1 MKVDILAFG
10 AHPDD
15 VELSC
20 SGILL
25 SHAAKGKT
33 FGLIDLTEGE
43 LGTRGTAEIRKAEST
58 KAAKILGASFREN
71 LGLQD
76 GFFQIDEASLRK
88 VVYSIRKYR
97 PEIVLCNAP
106 NDRHPDHGK
115 GHELVKQACFL
126 AGLRRIITH
135 DKKQQIQEPWR
146 PKMIFGYIQFYALS
160 PDIIVDISTLMDSK
174 IESVKA
180 YKSQF
185 YDPSS
190 NEPQTVISSKKFLE
204 NIRERASD
212 LGRLI
217 GTDYAEGLMVVRTPG
232 ISDLFQLI

>member
-25 SHAAKGKT
+25 SHAAQGKT
-33 FGLIDLTEGE
+33 FGLVDLTEGE
-43 LGTRGTAEIRKAEST
+43 LGTRGNATIRKEEANEG
-58 KAAKILGASFREN
+58 AKILGSSFREN
-71 LGLQD
+71 LGLSD
-76 GFFQIDEASLRK
+76 GFFQIDEPSLKR
-88 VVYSIRKYR
+88 VIYCLRKYR

-106 NDRHPDHGK
+106 SDRHPDHGK

-126 AGLRRIITH
+126 SGLRKITTKEDH
-135 DKKQQIQEPWR
+135 FSQEPWR
-146 PKMIFGYIQFYALS
+146 PKMVFGYIQFYALN
-160 PDIIVDISTLMDSK
+160 PDIIVDISPYIHQK
-174 IESVKA
+174 IESVMA

-190 NEPQTVISSKKFLE
+190 SEPETVISSKKFLE

-217 GTDYAEGLMVVRTPG
+217 GTEYAEGLIAIRTPG
-232 ISDLFQLI
+232 IADLFQLI

>member
-25 SHAAKGKT
+25 AHAARGKT

-43 LGTRGTAEIRKAEST
+43 LGTRGNAEIRKKEATE
-58 KAAKILGASFREN
+58 AAKILGAKFREN

-76 GFFQIDEASLRK
+76 GFFQIDEVSLKRAI
-88 VVYSIRKYR
+88 YFIRKYQ
-97 PEIVLCNAP
+97 PEIVICNAP
-106 NDRHPDHGK
+106 TDRHPDHGK

-126 AGLRRIITH
+126 SGLRKITTKDEH
-135 DKKQQIQEPWR
+135 HSQEAWR

-160 PDIIVDISTLMDSK
+160 PDIIVDISPYIEQK
-174 IESVKA
+174 VESVKA

-190 NEPQTVISSKKFLE
+190 PEPETVISSKKFLD
-204 NIRERASD
+204 NIKERASD
-212 LGRLI
+212 WGRLI
-217 GTDYAEGLMVVRTPG
+217 GTEYGEGLMVVRTPG

>member
-25 SHAAKGKT
+25 SHAAQGKT
-33 FGLIDLTEGE
+33 FGLVDLTEGE
-43 LGTRGTAEIRKAEST
+43 LGTRGNATIRKEEAT
-58 KAAKILGASFREN
+58 AAAQILGSSFREN
-71 LGLQD
+71 LGLSD
-76 GFFQIDEASLRK
+76 GFFQIDETSLKR
-88 VVYSIRKYR
+88 VIFCLRKYR

-106 NDRHPDHGK
+106 SDRHPDHGK

-126 AGLRRIITH
+126 SGLRKITTKEDH
-135 DKKQQIQEPWR
+135 FSQEPWR
-146 PKMIFGYIQFYALS
+146 PKMVFGYIQFWALN
-160 PDIIVDISTLMDSK
+160 PDIIVDISPYIHQK
-174 IESVKA
+174 IESVMA

-190 NEPQTVISSKKFLE
+190 SEPETVISSKKFLE

-217 GTDYAEGLMVVRTPG
+217 GTEYAEGLISVRTPG
-232 ISDLFQLI
+232 IADLFQLI